1 MRGARSLLVIA
12 AGALVL
18 TGCME
23 SIGQPLP
30 LQEAQW
36 AEWHYPVYEMTPSPV
51 DEPMGVGRRVQ
62 ADGRTWAG
70 YDAAH
75 RFYGAGYGTR
85 IPADRL
91 RPIGTSDGVA
101 LYALTT
107 DSPPYNRLYSPLGQG
122 RWRVY
127 TTVSR

>member
-1 MRGARSLLVIA
+1 MSGARSLLVMA

-36 AEWHYPVYEMTPSPV
+36 AEWGYPAYEMTPTAAEDPAG
-51 DEPMGVGRRVQ
+51 PGRRVQ
-62 ADGRTWAG
+62 VDGRTWVG
-70 YDAAH
+70 FDAAD
-75 RFYGAGYGTR
+75 RFYGAGFGVR

-91 RPIGTSDGVA
+91 RPIGSSDGVA
-101 LYALTT
+101 LYALTH
-107 DSPPYNRLYSPLGQG
+107 DAPPYGRLYSPLGPG

-127 TTVSR
+127 TSITH